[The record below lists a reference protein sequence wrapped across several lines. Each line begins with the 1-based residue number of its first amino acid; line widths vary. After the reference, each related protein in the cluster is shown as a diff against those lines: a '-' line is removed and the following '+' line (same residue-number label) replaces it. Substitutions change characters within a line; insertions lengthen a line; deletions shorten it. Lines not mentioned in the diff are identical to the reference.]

1 MKKTTSLAPA
11 IALAMVLSAA
21 MMMGIPPIP
30 QVAETAT
37 NAKEKKDDPEEPKR
51 IFDRRIAWGPA
62 PEVAASWDHIL
73 AQYDE

>member
-11 IALAMVLSAA
+11 IALAIVLSAA

-30 QVAETAT
+30 QVAETTAD
-37 NAKEKKDDPEEPKR
+37 AKVKEDDPEEPKR

-62 PEVAASWDHIL
+62 PEVAATWDHIL
-73 AQYDE
+73 AEYGE